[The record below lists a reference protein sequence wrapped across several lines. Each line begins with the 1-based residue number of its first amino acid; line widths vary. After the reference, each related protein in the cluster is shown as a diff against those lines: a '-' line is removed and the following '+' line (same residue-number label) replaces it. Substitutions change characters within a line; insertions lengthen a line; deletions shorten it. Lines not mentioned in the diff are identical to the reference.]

1 MNLLGKQ
8 TLLSSCCKPPL
19 LTFLCLY
26 QSNSSKCKPSAQ
38 SKGITHL
45 IVEPRSGH
53 HYEPTES
60 NSVIETKTLH
70 SLGDDD
76 SANEETTQ
84 DATSD
89 EHVNTEDDEPNDEL
103 P

>member
-8 TLLSSCCKPPL
+8 TLLSSCCKPL
-19 LTFLCLY
+19 SLTFLCLY

-38 SKGITHL
+38 STDQ

-53 HYEPTES
+53 HHEPTES
-60 NSVIETKTLH
+60 NSVIETKALH